1 MKNFT
6 FYLRFLEKFSVRV
19 ISVQLF
25 DQVTFERI
33 DSYPLKINDITLK
46 FVVFVT
52 IRRYSCPILS
62 THSIFPYKMSDI
74 LTRWRWDGDL
84 AFWSLILTE
93 SRLPVVWR
101 ANHSRQILMIQRT
114 SVSRFLTDPVRES
127 YESDKLGRMLLSKRN
142 GPCRYRKTV
151 TSDRRSRSI
160 IRIFQTWR
168 IRIQ

>member
-1 MKNFT
+1 M
-6 FYLRFLEKFSVRV
+6 RV

-52 IRRYSCPILS
+52 IRRHSCPILS
-62 THSIFPYKMSDI
+62 THSIFPYKMNDI

-84 AFWSLILTE
+84 VFWSQILTE

-101 ANHSRQILMIQRT
+101 ANRSRQILMIQRI

-127 YESDKLGRMLLSKRN
+127 YKSDEFGRMLLQKRD
-142 GPCRYRKTV
+142 GPCRYRMAA
-151 TSDRRSRSI
+151 TSERRSRSI
-160 IRIFQTWR
+160 MRFFFYLKNAYSMEWR
-168 IRIQ
+168 